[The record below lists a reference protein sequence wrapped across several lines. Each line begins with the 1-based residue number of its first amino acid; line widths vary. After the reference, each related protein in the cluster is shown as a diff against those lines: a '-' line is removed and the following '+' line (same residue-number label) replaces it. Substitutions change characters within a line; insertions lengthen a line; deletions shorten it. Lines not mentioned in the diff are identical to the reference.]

1 MGHRTGSHEVLQ
13 RDRQQR
19 PPHSPAWGR
28 TAVLC
33 HVHSSQLSQTA
44 IRHAAT
50 PNTPAP
56 GRRGNSWADF
66 WAKSSIVQSCAPR
79 LPGQETSNLCLKG
92 SESLPRVPT
101 EPSTPIAGASAGSPW
116 RFFSS
121 SCTSQTR
128 ATLGQGTPLQ
138 CKQPGWLARAPCWQ
152 QQVVNNNSR
161 AAGSTS
167 NSRTKAGKEGGQGQA
182 VPQQPGTHGCVPG
195 FALPDS
201 AQICNAAG
209 LGERRTER
217 FQVTEKSD

>member
-1 MGHRTGSHEVLQ
+1 MGRRTGSHEVLQ

-138 CKQPGWLARAPCWQ
+138 RKQPGWLARAPCWQ
-152 QQVVNNNSR
+152 QQVVITTAELQ
-161 AAGSTS
+161 AAL
-167 NSRTKAGKEGGQGQA
+167 RIPEQRQERKAGRDRLSHSSLGHTGVFPGSPCQT
-182 VPQQPGTHGCVPG
+182 VPRSAMQRGWVSAELKG
-195 FALPDS
+195 F
-201 AQICNAAG
+201 
-209 LGERRTER
+209 R
-217 FQVTEKSD
+217 

>member
-1 MGHRTGSHEVLQ
+1 MGRRTGSHEVLQ
-13 RDRQQR
+13 RDWQQR

-33 HVHSSQLSQTA
+33 NVHSSQLSQTA

-79 LPGQETSNLCLKG
+79 LPIQETSNLCLKG
-92 SESLPRVPT
+92 SEFLPRVPT

-152 QQVVNNNSR
+152 QQVVITTAELQ
-161 AAGSTS
+161 AAL
-167 NSRTKAGKEGGQGQA
+167 RIPEQRQERKAGRDRLSHSSLGHTGVFPGSPCQT
-182 VPQQPGTHGCVPG
+182 VPRSAMQRGWVSAELKG
-195 FALPDS
+195 F
-201 AQICNAAG
+201 
-209 LGERRTER
+209 R
-217 FQVTEKSD
+217 